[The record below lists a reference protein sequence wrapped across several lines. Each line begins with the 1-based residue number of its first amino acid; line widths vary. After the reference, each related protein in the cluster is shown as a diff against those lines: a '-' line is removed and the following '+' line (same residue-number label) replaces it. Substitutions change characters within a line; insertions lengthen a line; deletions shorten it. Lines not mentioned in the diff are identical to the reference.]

1 MELNIEVGDDAG
13 SDLYRWLVDDPQV
26 RRFAA
31 DAEPVADADTH
42 VMGLAFDVLNLV
54 VPNAVALGSLV
65 VSIAAFREQ
74 RRQSTGAAPTVNI
87 QHAGVL
93 ALVDGDGAEA
103 VRRLTA
109 AAAAA
114 AVQAAPG
121 GRTSPTD
128 PAAAIG
134 GQPAPAPA
142 SGGRPAPVVPSD
154 GGPAPVTA
162 SAGAGSGGGSG
173 DRDDGTATA
182 T

>member
-31 DAEPVADADTH
+31 DAEPVADDDTH

-114 AVQAAPG
+114 AQAAPG

-134 GQPAPAPA
+134 GQPSPAPA
-142 SGGRPAPVVPSD
+142 SGGRPAPAMPSG
-154 GGPAPVTA
+154 GGPTPVTA